1 MNTAVFR
8 KEWVGQLVDGRFRL
22 LQWLGS
28 SGHSDVF
35 LCAIDEDETR
45 KAAIKLFPADIQG
58 SAACEAGWAVAA
70 SLDHPHLL
78 RVLHTGRAH
87 IEDSFVLY
95 VVTEY
100 AGEVLSEIL
109 PDRALTSDEVKEM
122 LGPVLDALAYLHD
135 KGLVHGRVKPSNIL
149 VVDDQLKLSVENIR
163 GSAAHAAPP
172 EVLEIYDPPE
182 RAAGRVMP
190 ASDLW
195 SLGATLVEALTRI
208 PPAWNR
214 SSGADPI
221 VPPSVPSPFRHI
233 TGECLRVDPALRCAL
248 GEIRT
253 CLESGTPVPHR
264 TKEPGASGTKIV
276 PRKNRHA
283 VALAAAAAVL
293 VIGFAIVM
301 LSSHHSEP
309 AAVQQSDQQSSD
321 NDEPGA
327 ESTALPAAPT
337 QPAKA
342 VAPQHET
349 PAQQAQAAV
358 KLPEAPVPQAQAPAA
373 QNAVSAPE
381 KQAPRSTQTAAPV
394 STPHE
399 PAGKGAVAERVL
411 PDVPESASRTISGTV
426 KVGIQVMVDAS
437 GAVTDAA
444 IASQG
449 PSKYFANL
457 ALQAAQAWKFA
468 PPQVNGQGVPSVWLV
483 QFAFRQT
490 GIEATPTQ
498 QTP

>member
-1 MNTAVFR
+1 MQAMNTAVIR
-8 KEWVGQLVDGRFRL
+8 KEWVGQVVDARFRL
-22 LQWLGS
+22 LEWLGS

-35 LCAIDEDETR
+35 LCAIDEDETQ

-109 PDRALTSDEVKEM
+109 PDRALTPEEVKEM

-195 SLGATLVEALTRI
+195 SLGATLTEALTRI

-214 SSGADPI
+214 SSGVDPN
-221 VPPSVPSPFRHI
+221 VPPSVPSSFKQV
-233 TGECLRVDPALRCAL
+233 TGECLRVDPALRCTL
-248 GEIRT
+248 DEIKAY
-253 CLESGTPVPHR
+253 LVSGTPVPHR
-264 TKEPGASGTKIV
+264 SKESATSSTKIV
-276 PRKNRHA
+276 PRKNRRP
-283 VALAAAAAVL
+283 VVLGAAAAVL
-293 VIGFAIVM
+293 VAAFAIVM
-301 LSSHHSEP
+301 LSSHHAAP
-309 AAVQQSDQQSSD
+309 APDAVQQSDQQSSD
-321 NDEPGA
+321 SDGPGA
-327 ESTALPAAPT
+327 DSTALPAAPT
-337 QPAKA
+337 QTAKA
-342 VAPQHET
+342 APQHDT
-349 PAQQAQAAV
+349 PATQTQAAVTRPEAPTQQNPVSETQAPKPAQAA
-358 KLPEAPVPQAQAPAA
+358 PPA
-373 QNAVSAPE
+373 
-381 KQAPRSTQTAAPV
+381 ST
-394 STPHE
+394 SHG

-411 PDVPESASRTISGTV
+411 PDIPDSASRTISGTV

-437 GAVTDAA
+437 GAVSDAA

-457 ALQAAQAWKFA
+457 ALKAAQSWKFT
-468 PPQVNGQGVPSVWLV
+468 PPQANGQGVPSTWLV
-483 QFAFRQT
+483 EFAFRQT
-490 GIEATPTQ
+490 GTEATPTQ